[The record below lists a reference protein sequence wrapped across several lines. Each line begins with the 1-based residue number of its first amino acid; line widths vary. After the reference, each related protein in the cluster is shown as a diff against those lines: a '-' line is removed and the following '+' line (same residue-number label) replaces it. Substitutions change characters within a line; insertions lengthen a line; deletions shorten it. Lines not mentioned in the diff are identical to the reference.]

1 MISVTGC
8 IVQSNDLLKIIWTNQ
23 IACFMLAD
31 VILQVPALQICERK
45 REMAVSRF
53 VFVSDEEVSRF
64 VEENETK
71 NTARKTVQDVAL
83 LKSFLS
89 EKILKEPEELPR
101 APLQLDASLKELI
114 LSVRKRDGSDYE
126 PSSLRYLVASIERYL
141 KQKSYG
147 YSIINSIEFAGT

>member
-31 VILQVPALQICERK
+31 VIPQVPALQICERK

-53 VFVSDEEVSRF
+53 VFVSDDEVSRF

-89 EKILKEPEELPR
+89 EKNPQRIR
-101 APLQLDASLKELI
+101 RIATCTAT
-114 LSVRKRDGSDYE
+114 VGRVFKR
-126 PSSLRYLVASIERYL
+126 V
-141 KQKSYG
+141 
-147 YSIINSIEFAGT
+147 NSFCAKM